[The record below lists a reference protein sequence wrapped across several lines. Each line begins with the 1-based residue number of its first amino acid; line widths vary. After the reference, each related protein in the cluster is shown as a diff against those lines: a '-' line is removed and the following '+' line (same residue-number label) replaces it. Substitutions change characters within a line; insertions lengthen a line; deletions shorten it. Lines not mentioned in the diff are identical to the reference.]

1 VAGTSEALEPAPTRT
16 ATPTPTATLTLAVP
30 TATSVPVHLELWESL
45 PPAQA
50 SALGE
55 DVAAFRGQYPGVALD
70 RRHYDDTPAL
80 VKQLS
85 ASGPAG
91 FGLMLGDAA
100 LVAALQAGDMIE
112 PLEERLPADVVRD
125 LVAPARTGASR
136 SGHLWG
142 LADTVGLHLL
152 LYYNRDLI
160 AVPPADTDELM
171 RVAQSFTHRGQW
183 GLALNSYDPVWVVPW
198 LVPYGGWL
206 CDAEGNATLDTPAM
220 VSALTLYLR
229 WHGNLAGVAPLATQA
244 EARQQFIEGKA
255 AMLIDGDWGVDEL
268 SQTGQVKWG
277 VAPLPVLSDTGLPA
291 APLVVGRYW
300 VMRRGLPADAV
311 RAATD
316 FLTFVF
322 APARQLAWT
331 ERFGLLPTN
340 RQALEDARILGDAW
354 LRASAQSMQA
364 GRGLALGL
372 DANRLLDAMRGPLRA
387 VLNGDLSPDDAARKM
402 QAEVESQE

>member
-1 VAGTSEALEPAPTRT
+1 MHTPT
-16 ATPTPTATLTLAVP
+16 ATSPATSTRPPPTPTATPL
-30 TATSVPVHLELWESL
+30 SVRLVLWENL

-50 SALGE
+50 SALSD
-55 DVAAFRGQYPGVALD
+55 DVAAFQGQHPGVALD
-70 RRHYDDTPAL
+70 RQHYGDTPAL
-80 VKQLS
+80 LKQLS

-91 FGLMLGDAA
+91 FDLVLGDAA
-100 LVAALQAGDMIE
+100 LVSALQAGDMAQ
-112 PLEERLPADVVRD
+112 PLDEQLPADALQN

-136 SGHLWG
+136 DGHLWG

-152 LYYNRDLI
+152 LFYDRDLI

-183 GLALNSYDPVWVVPW
+183 GLALNSYDPLWVVPW
-198 LVPYGGWL
+198 LAPHGGWL
-206 CDAEGNATLDTPAM
+206 SDDQGNATLDTPAM

-229 WHGNLAGVAPLATQA
+229 WHGNLAGVAPLATYS
-244 EARQQFIEGKA
+244 EARQLFLDGKA
-255 AMLIDGDWGVDEL
+255 AMLVDGDWAIGEL
-268 SQTGQVKWG
+268 SQAGRVSWG
-277 VAPLPVLSDTGLPA
+277 VAPLPLLSDTGLPA

-300 VMRRGLPADAV
+300 VTRRSLPPDAR

-340 RQALEDARILGDAW
+340 QQALEDPRILSDAW
-354 LRASAQSMQA
+354 LRASAQGMQA
-364 GRGLALGL
+364 GRGLPLGL
-372 DANRLLDAMRGPLRA
+372 DADRLLDAMRAPLRA
-387 VLNGDLSPDDAARKM
+387 MLNGDLSPDDAARQM
-402 QAEVESQE
+402 QEGVGNQQSAVGSQE